1 MNCSFTN
8 YHWVFIYWASS
19 IVIKMR
25 HPHHLGRPCL
35 PCRPQGQ
42 MEALNHH
49 HHHSQARRPR
59 TRQAYWTSYG
69 TSRKWQHFHRRHW
82 FGSWHEVPPHYPRF
96 GPDPPPQV
104 RPMRG
109 KWFAESILKKY
120 LYGINPIIYSNIEK
134 LVFTNP
140 LSENYRDNILR
151 NLSIPINEIF
161 IEQVKISYEALQSI
175 Q

>member
-1 MNCSFTN
+1 
-8 YHWVFIYWASS
+8 
-19 IVIKMR
+19 
-25 HPHHLGRPCL
+25 
-35 PCRPQGQ
+35 
-42 MEALNHH
+42 
-49 HHHSQARRPR
+49 
-59 TRQAYWTSYG
+59 
-69 TSRKWQHFHRRHW
+69 
-82 FGSWHEVPPHYPRF
+82 
-96 GPDPPPQV
+96 
-104 RPMRG
+104 MRG